1 LFDYIN
7 QYEYDKIVDSL
18 ISRISS
24 LKPKL
29 EGKNKE
35 FVDQLN
41 DFNQRLLKILNQA
54 DPKQKYVPT
63 K

>member
-1 LFDYIN
+1 MFDYIN